1 MRKGFHQIRQVE
13 LTTNQLLL
21 AQACVSAAIAEVNE
35 YNKKIENG
43 EAEADKWTL
52 EENQRSLEELSLL
65 GKAFRSAMRDI
76 EDTWGEES

>member
-1 MRKGFHQIRQVE
+1 MRKDFHQIRQVE

-21 AQACVSAAIAEVNE
+21 AQACVSAAMAEVNE
-35 YNKKIENG
+35 YNKKIERG
-43 EAEADKWTL
+43 EVEAEEWAR

-76 EDTWGEES
+76 ENTWGEES